1 MVRSTLITSRM
12 ASFYRVPSPEQSCA
26 MVSRGTDAN
35 FAELSQERRSTM
47 RSDTALIVVMVDFD
61 DVNTENL
68 AFDNDIGK

>member
-1 MVRSTLITSRM
+1 
-12 ASFYRVPSPEQSCA
+12 